1 MQDKLFES
9 EAKVMEIIWAKAP
22 ISAKEISLIAAETI
36 GWNKNTTYTVIK
48 KLEAKGTRDIRI
60 KQIHMEE
67 DAGKL
72 LHDGEKTLINYNR
85 CGVPLLEIVS
95 EPDINS
101 PEDAA
106 EFAEKHAMSIQNAA
120 KLSVIV
126 RMASML
132 AVLVIAF
139 ILEWFNVI
147 STLVPL
153 LMFKPI
159 LMLDQYIKGRRMR

>member
-1 MQDKLFES
+1 MNNEKKFPTSVVLGLILG
-9 EAKVMEIIWAKAP
+9 EAAVSLIVTGIFWLLGKFTLSVVWGALLGSAVVVLNFVFLSLSVNRAIDKVM
-22 ISAKEISLIAAETI
+22 AEMP
-36 GWNKNTTYTVIK
+36 
-48 KLEAKGTRDIRI
+48 A
-60 KQIHMEE
+60 EE
-67 DAGKL
+67 MD
-72 LHDGEKTLINYNR
+72 E
-85 CGVPLLEIVS
+85 EM
-95 EPDINS
+95 
-101 PEDAA
+101 AA